1 LPLRGPMVSSAA
13 TLDGAD
19 TLPGLETD
27 FVCRVC
33 GAAALDE
40 FTEFGA
46 LPRVTSDCKP
56 FPAGGRLAV
65 CRQCAA
71 VQKPVDDRWQAEA
84 AAIYRDYEVYF
95 QSGGVE
101 QAVFDPTTG
110 APRRRSAVILDRFAA
125 NRPLAESGT
134 LLDLGCGNGALLS
147 AFAELRPRW
156 ALYGHDLSEIN
167 LDYLSRIPSFHRL
180 YTGDIA
186 ALPGGFDLITLMHSL
201 EHLPD
206 PVAGLRDIAGKFA
219 AGGALLIEVPDAEAT
234 PFDLLVADHV
244 SHFTQADLARV
255 LARAGYRAAALANDW
270 VVKELSVVAV
280 PGEPIATDPQSPG
293 AAAAVQ
299 RRVGAQIAWLRALIA
314 AAQEAAAR
322 PRFGL
327 FGSSVSAM
335 WLFGELGDA
344 VAFFVDEDPSRGGT
358 ELLSRPV
365 LHPRDVPQG
374 ATVFV
379 PLIPPVARHVAARWA
394 ASGFDLRLPP
404 EVPSH

>member
-1 LPLRGPMVSSAA
+1 MN
-13 TLDGAD
+13 GANK
-19 TLPGLETD
+19 LPGSETD
-27 FVCRVC
+27 FACRVC

-40 FTEFGA
+40 FADFGE

-65 CRQCAA
+65 CRECAA

-101 QAVFDPTTG
+101 QAVFDPQTG

-125 NRPLAESGT
+125 NRSLPESGT

-147 AFAELRPRW
+147 AFAELRPGW

-167 LDYLSRIPSFHRL
+167 LGYLSRIPSFQRL

-201 EHLPD
+201 EHIPE

-244 SHFTQADLARV
+244 SHFTRSDLARV

-270 VVKELSVVAV
+270 VVKELSAVAV
-280 PGEPIATDPQSPG
+280 PGEPPGEPLGETPPAAQSPVT
-293 AAAAVQ
+293 VQ

-314 AAQEAAAR
+314 SAQEAAVKSH
-322 PRFGL
+322 FGL

-335 WLFGELGDA
+335 WLFGELGDT
-344 VAFFVDEDPSRGGT
+344 VEFFVDEDPSRGGT
-358 ELLSRPV
+358 ELLGRKV
-365 LHPRDVPQG
+365 LHPRDVPAG

-379 PLIPPVARHVAARWA
+379 PLIPPVARNVAARWGTA
-394 ASGFDLRLPP
+394 GFDLRLPP
-404 EVPSH
+404 DVPAP